1 MFCYG
6 YYLGEALLQS
16 DLQDVALVEVKPR
29 DAGRHLAEGCD
40 YDSAHGPWGR
50 TSCLSQLCSAVGLQ
64 NFQFLKSQE
73 WLEEMLT
80 DEQIETAAAEDARVP
95 FIAIA
100 VPLGCLMMQACSAT
114 LPCYAPLPCSAL
126 LPFYPPLPCANTPAV
141 LMRVPR
147 RRMNAALRL
156 LYRGGAWLAA
166 DEAALIGEHGLT
178 ALRAMQRCAEISLAN
193 REPLYP
199 LHAKMH
205 MLFHQFRFLCQY
217 SKKCCWVES
226 PLTDACQMDEG
237 FVGVVA
243 RLSRRVSPKT
253 TIRRTLDLYLC
264 LLHKHWTNQP
274 VQSDEV

>member
-100 VPLGCLMMQACSAT
+100 VSLTTGLSIACA
-114 LPCYAPLPCSAL
+114 
-126 LPFYPPLPCANTPAV
+126 CASQ
-141 LMRVPR
+141 LR
-147 RRMNAALRL
+147 R
-156 LYRGGAWLAA
+156 GSFG
-166 DEAALIGEHGLT
+166 
-178 ALRAMQRCAEISLAN
+178 
-193 REPLYP
+193 
-199 LHAKMH
+199 
-205 MLFHQFRFLCQY
+205 
-217 SKKCCWVES
+217 
-226 PLTDACQMDEG
+226 
-237 FVGVVA
+237 
-243 RLSRRVSPKT
+243 
-253 TIRRTLDLYLC
+253 
-264 LLHKHWTNQP
+264 
-274 VQSDEV
+274 